1 MLEVFGIV
9 GCYLLAVTIITLIIW
24 GVFLYDRMAVEEEQK
39 LIVTPSLPE
48 NEGLSKRELRKITN
62 RLLDKETKKCFHL

>member
-1 MLEVFGIV
+1 MLEVFGII

-39 LIVTPSLPE
+39 LIATPSLPE

-62 RLLDKETKKCFHL
+62 CLLDKETKKCFHL